1 MIYLQQDFDLHPASP
16 ATRDRFV
23 ALATNV
29 LAPSWTHFGARLVA
43 AWFHHEAWFSQI
55 THIVEFPD
63 LAAFDAMRSSA
74 QGDASLRAASI
85 EVERLAPKRH
95 ETLLEP
101 LGPIA
106 PTTLHAA
113 IETSQREPAGAHTF
127 AILEVAPGAMER
139 FTNLLAFAND
149 QLPIIAAWRPV
160 AGDPNLVID
169 LWKGDI
175 GRDAYQPTNDR
186 LNAFFE
192 PLREVAPR
200 ERLVRLLP
208 LPYSPLR

>member
-1 MIYLQQDFDLHPASP
+1 LIYLQQDFDLQPASP

-23 ALATNV
+23 ALATDV
-29 LAPSWTHFGARLVA
+29 LAPSWTYFGARLVA

-55 THIVEFPD
+55 THVVEFSD
-63 LAAFDAMRSSA
+63 LAAFDAVRSSA
-74 QGDASLRAASI
+74 RDDASLRAASI
-85 EVERLAPKRH
+85 EVERLATKRH

-106 PTTLHAA
+106 PAALHAA
-113 IETSQREPAGAHTF
+113 IEAARSEPAGAHTF
-127 AILEVAPGAMER
+127 AILEVASGAMER
-139 FTNLLAFAND
+139 FTNLLAFAKD
-149 QLPIIAAWRPV
+149 QLPIVAAWRPI
-160 AGDPNLVID
+160 AGNPNLVID
-169 LWKGDI
+169 LWRGDI
-175 GRDAYQPTNDR
+175 GGDGYQPTNDR
-186 LNAFFE
+186 TNAFFE